1 MSTATKRTN
10 LGHNDGA
17 PARRERPFI
26 QEHGGGRVSNQVRA
40 FAIITP
46 EPTNSSLQLP
56 TPPKD
61 KHLPPLE
68 RGSRIPT
75 PSSFRK
81 PLSSDKPLP
90 SPPIATFTNHSP
102 FKEARCLIDAS
113 EVPLRRSPS
122 GDPDDQEDWPVLSP
136 ARPVTAI
143 KSSQTVRQ
151 NDRSSLDEEAT
162 NSENS
167 DMPIRNVPLSRFN
180 PARRSASID
189 RIWRKPVVASDVS
202 AQTKNLPRPVSTV
215 SEPTESIVTKAS
227 NEQTDAAGS
236 TERVSSVELTFN
248 GPTVVEKPMRASR
261 DYSNPRQTKTSA
273 LRARLSAGKFEI
285 PSSTEPGKVESE
297 STSVTNPESRG
308 PVPGGPANKRYTPTL
323 INVQGRRTPTTDP
336 LKQQNSRRNSGVPKA
351 SLHSSSGISKTSPY
365 GNPPTRPAPSP
376 FDSTR
381 TDSRGTARLV
391 AERTDPSNR
400 SASAFTRR
408 NDSPSSD
415 VNTNISGKRPSK
427 LKFPTGRGLNTS
439 RGIPRKVQSATP
451 LVSQKSIPRN
461 IEASDSLHDLSMI
474 EGQEYKVK
482 RLSKSYPDGGPILKI
497 SASAE
502 RVIMGEGPTSE
513 TRPRIRTKRSRDLR
527 RSIFAKDTQNTT
539 KEPLPPSNSRLSDFP
554 PTPPSPSPLGKRE
567 ETSIVEK
574 QPSSK
579 DLIKQRRTSSQDS
592 KVVCPTPKSHND
604 EDPFFDTPSRQ
615 SIAVTDI
622 EKADDEAN
630 QSLDMAQRNS
640 IIKEEGA
647 WISSSNQK
655 RISLARSGSLQSSL
669 LKSAGNGLEGPA
681 QAFGDSGIDID
692 STPTPGLS
700 EHENLQKQPEL
711 GKGNTMAACLIPL
724 PCEEISSCSLV
735 EVLPPRASSRTVVRD
750 YASDSA
756 GTTPSL
762 SPPEAGKKLEREFS
776 LRQDKLGNSQG
787 VGSSQLDVSN
797 NVFNRSSIA
806 STSNKSQRSLSK
818 AMLSNFKGL
827 FHKRPSD
834 FSPGLPVQ
842 AGKTASNCSSLSKR
856 CPLPP
861 MSEVHPIHRPIAI
874 SKTRPKVVAGQFEA
888 SQITKMLTPSPPS
901 QSPGPSQLATT
912 TDMAMAILDQA
923 RIEASGPRKENLVEL
938 GKLVVDAVTQAR
950 DAEKAMEEAKQAAR
964 KAEVAYALCAK
975 SVSDVAKSVQDWRR
989 FVDL

>member
-1 MSTATKRTN
+1 M
-10 LGHNDGA
+10 
-17 PARRERPFI
+17 
-26 QEHGGGRVSNQVRA
+26 
-40 FAIITP
+40 
-46 EPTNSSLQLP
+46 
-56 TPPKD
+56 
-61 KHLPPLE
+61 
-68 RGSRIPT
+68 
-75 PSSFRK
+75 
-81 PLSSDKPLP
+81 
-90 SPPIATFTNHSP
+90 
-102 FKEARCLIDAS
+102 
-113 EVPLRRSPS
+113 
-122 GDPDDQEDWPVLSP
+122 PV
-136 ARPVTAI
+136 
-143 KSSQTVRQ
+143 
-151 NDRSSLDEEAT
+151 
-162 NSENS
+162 
-167 DMPIRNVPLSRFN
+167 RNVPLSKFN

-189 RIWRKPVVASDVS
+189 RIWRKPIATTDVS
-202 AQTKNLPRPVSTV
+202 AQTKDLPRPISTL
-215 SEPTESIVTKAS
+215 SEPTESGVTKAS
-227 NEQTDAAGS
+227 GEQRDAAGS
-236 TERVSSVELTFN
+236 TERVSSVEPTLN
-248 GPTVVEKPMRASR
+248 GPTAVEKPMRASR
-261 DYSNPRQTKTSA
+261 DYSNPRQTRTSA

-297 STSVTNPESRG
+297 SASVTKLESRG
-308 PVPGGPANKRYTPTL
+308 AIPGGPANKRYTPTL
-323 INVQGRRTPTTDP
+323 INVPGRRTSTADP
-336 LKQQNSRRNSGVPKA
+336 YKQQNSHRNSGVPKA
-351 SLHSSSGISKTSPY
+351 SSHSSSRSSKTSPY

-376 FDSTR
+376 SPFESTR
-381 TDSRGTARLV
+381 TDSRGTAHL
-391 AERTDPSNR
+391 ATERIDSSNR
-400 SASAFTRR
+400 SASAFTHQ

-415 VNTNISGKRPSK
+415 VNSNASGKQPSK

-451 LVSQKSIPRN
+451 LVSQKSVPRN
-461 IEASDSLHDLSMI
+461 IEASDSLHDLSTI
-474 EGQEYKVK
+474 EGHEYKVK

-502 RVIMGEGPTSE
+502 RVIMGEGPTLE

-527 RSIFAKDTQNTT
+527 RSIFAKETQKTI
-539 KEPLPPSNSRLSDFP
+539 KEPLPPSNGRLSDFP
-554 PTPPSPSPLGKRE
+554 PTPPSPSPICKAE

-579 DLIKQRRTSSQDS
+579 DLINQRRTSSQDS
-592 KVVCPTPKSHND
+592 KVIYPTLKSQHD
-604 EDPFFDTPSRQ
+604 EDPFFDAPSRQ
-615 SIAVTDI
+615 SITVTDI

-630 QSLDMAQRNS
+630 QSSDTAQRNS

-655 RISLARSGSLQSSL
+655 RISLARSGSLQSSQ
-669 LKSAGNGLEGPA
+669 LKSAGNGLGGPA
-681 QAFGDSGIDID
+681 QASRDSGTDID
-692 STPTPGLS
+692 GAHIPGLS
-700 EHENLQKQPEL
+700 ESNTLQEQPEL
-711 GKGNTMAACLIPL
+711 EKVNTMTACLIPL
-724 PCEEISSCSLV
+724 PCEEISSYSLV

-750 YASDSA
+750 YASDSV

-787 VGSSQLDVSN
+787 VGSSQLEVSN

-834 FSPGLPVQ
+834 FGSPSLPVR
-842 AGKTASNCSSLSKR
+842 AGKTASNCSSLNKR

-861 MSEVHPIHRPIAI
+861 MSEVHPIHRPIAV

-888 SQITKMLTPSPPS
+888 SQIMKMPTPSPPS